1 MKSISQSPP
10 STIPDRGAM
19 SEVQAGA
26 SAPLGASVT
35 ADGVNFSV
43 FSKRATGIDLLLFEH
58 VDDEKP
64 ASVIHVHPASNR
76 TYHYWHVFA
85 PALKA
90 GQIYGYRVYG
100 PFEPSKGFRFD
111 ATKVLLDPYGRA
123 VVVPARYNR
132 TAAHEKGDN
141 AATAM
146 KSVVVDPSLYDWE
159 SDRPLHRSSSQTIVY
174 EMHVRGFTKDPSSGL
189 PEATRGTYSGVIEKI
204 PYLQELGVTAVELM
218 PVFQFDALDC
228 PTGHVNY
235 WGYAPVSFFAPH
247 QAYSSRQDPLGPVDE
262 FRDMVKALHRA
273 GIEVI
278 LDVVFNHTAEGD
290 DHGPTLCFRGFED
303 RAYYLLEGPQFRY
316 ANYTGCGNTMNANHP
331 VVRRLIEDSLHYWVQ
346 EMHIDGFRFDLASVL
361 SRDLNGYPLPNPPI
375 LWDIESDPVLAGTKL
390 IAEAWDAAGLY
401 QVGSFIGDAWKEWN
415 GRFRD
420 DVRSFLRGD
429 DGSVGKIADR
439 LLGSPEVYGHKQREA
454 EASINFVSCHDGF
467 TLNDLVTYNQKHNE
481 ENGEGNRDGGDDNR
495 SWNCGVEGPTDDPS
509 IEKLRNR
516 QVKNFLTLTM
526 LSLGIP
532 MILTGDEVR
541 RTQCGNN
548 NAYCQDDESSWFD
561 WTLVQRHADI
571 HRFTQLL
578 IARRVLRDVSS
589 ERQRVMLT
597 TLLRQA
603 TTAWHGVNLW
613 RPDWSSNSHSLALS
627 ADLRRAGLKMHLIM
641 NAYWEPLDFEI
652 PAPEGGRTWR
662 RWIDTSLDSPDDIVP
677 WLDAPAFT
685 GAAYRAAPR
694 SVVVLWAPL
703 AVGEATAAGSAAAQ
717 LTDMEADLGQRTA
730 QVGPLL

>member
-123 VVVPARYNR
+123 VVVPTRYNR
-132 TAAHEKGDN
+132 AAAHEKGDN

-316 ANYTGCGNTMNANHP
+316 ANYTGCGNTLNANHP

-703 AVGEATAAGSAAAQ
+703 AVGEATAAGSAAA
-717 LTDMEADLGQRTA
+717 
-730 QVGPLL
+730 